1 MISKSDMRQ
10 FSLLN
15 LWFTTD
21 VNFDSVSS
29 LIGIAVF
36 GFVTSVTPGP
46 NNTYLLTSGMNFG
59 TRRSLTYIN
68 GIMVGLVLMF
78 SAIYLGVGA
87 LFDAYPQIQEWLKY
101 VGFAYILYMAYGIIS
116 SSFASKHEEIR
127 QVGFFRATLFQLV
140 NPKAWIVVMSVV
152 AAYLPEQPTLPQV
165 AWTLAV
171 FLIATYPGAVIW
183 AAFGEA
189 MSGLLSKT
197 TPRRIFNITAAVLL
211 VASMVPVL
219 FL

>member
-1 MISKSDMRQ
+1 MRQ

>member
-1 MISKSDMRQ
+1 M
-10 FSLLN
+10 
-15 LWFTTD
+15 
-21 VNFDSVSS
+21 
-29 LIGIAVF
+29 GIAIF

-46 NNTYLLTSGMNFG
+46 NNTYLMTSGMNFG
-59 TRRSLTYIN
+59 TRKSLTYIN
-68 GIMVGLVLMF
+68 GIMLGLIAMF

-87 LFDAYPQIQEWLKY
+87 LFDTYPQIQQWLKY
-101 VGFAYILYMAYGIIS
+101 IGFAYILYMAYGIIS
-116 SSFASKHEEIR
+116 SSFARKHEEIR
-127 QVGFFRATLFQLV
+127 KVGFFRATLFQLV

-165 AWTLAV
+165 AYTLSV

-197 TPRRIFNITAAVLL
+197 TPRRIFNITAAILL

>member
-1 MISKSDMRQ
+1 
-10 FSLLN
+10 
-15 LWFTTD
+15 
-21 VNFDSVSS
+21 
-29 LIGIAVF
+29 
-36 GFVTSVTPGP
+36 
-46 NNTYLLTSGMNFG
+46 MNFG

>member
-1 MISKSDMRQ
+1 
-10 FSLLN
+10 
-15 LWFTTD
+15 
-21 VNFDSVSS
+21 VNEIFSS

-152 AAYLPEQPTLPQV
+152 AAYLPEKPTLPQV

>member
-1 MISKSDMRQ
+1 M
-10 FSLLN
+10 
-15 LWFTTD
+15 
-21 VNFDSVSS
+21 NFDSVSS

>member
-1 MISKSDMRQ
+1 MRQ

-127 QVGFFRATLFQLV
+127 KVGFFRATLFQLV

>member
-1 MISKSDMRQ
+1 MNEI
-10 FSLLN
+10 F
-15 LWFTTD
+15 
-21 VNFDSVSS
+21 SS

-152 AAYLPEQPTLPQV
+152 AAYLPEKPTLPQF

>member
-1 MISKSDMRQ
+1 MNEI
-10 FSLLN
+10 F
-15 LWFTTD
+15 
-21 VNFDSVSS
+21 SS

-127 QVGFFRATLFQLV
+127 KVGFFRATLFQLV

>member
-1 MISKSDMRQ
+1 MNEI
-10 FSLLN
+10 F
-15 LWFTTD
+15 
-21 VNFDSVSS
+21 SS

-152 AAYLPEQPTLPQV
+152 AAYLPEKPTLPQV

>member
-1 MISKSDMRQ
+1 
-10 FSLLN
+10 
-15 LWFTTD
+15 